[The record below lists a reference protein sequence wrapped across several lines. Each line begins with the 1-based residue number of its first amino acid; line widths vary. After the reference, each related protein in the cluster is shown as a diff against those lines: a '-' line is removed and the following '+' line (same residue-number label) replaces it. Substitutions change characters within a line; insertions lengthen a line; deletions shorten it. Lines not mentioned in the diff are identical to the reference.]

1 MAGSSKYMRPIV
13 YKGKFYLSKLINWL
27 NRPIFRFVILP
38 GIIMYVALL
47 YITGLE
53 QTPNTSG
60 QTPAASMTGV
70 SRLKLLLPSFLTA
83 LLGWLNSAS
92 MSHKGFVKSEA
103 SKSMDAI
110 SIFVDKLF
118 DDFDGK
124 LNSKAEGNQIEDFVT
139 GRVTI
144 LELKLRHIVK
154 RTGIQLINNQDISR
168 LRELPLKNNL
178 IETQQLRFELLEL
191 IEINYSD
198 WVSTEKI

>member
-1 MAGSSKYMRPIV
+1 
-13 YKGKFYLSKLINWL
+13 
-27 NRPIFRFVILP
+27 
-38 GIIMYVALL
+38 MYVALL

-110 SIFVDKLF
+110 SLFVDKLF